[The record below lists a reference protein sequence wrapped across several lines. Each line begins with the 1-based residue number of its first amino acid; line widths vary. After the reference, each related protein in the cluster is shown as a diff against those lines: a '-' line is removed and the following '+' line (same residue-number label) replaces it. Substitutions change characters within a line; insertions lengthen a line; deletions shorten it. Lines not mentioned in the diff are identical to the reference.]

1 MNFKDIVNSNSENK
15 VIKSVQF
22 ILIKTIKNYL
32 FCQIVSFEN
41 AYFTL
46 NHFNIGLK
54 EIGINTSRLG

>member
-32 FCQIVSFEN
+32 FCKIVSIDCHFEN

-46 NHFNIGLK
+46 NHVNIGLK
-54 EIGINTSRLG
+54 EIGINT